1 MESTLPITISAEA
14 NALAEE
20 IGMRSELDQMI
31 ERAIEILPNVRAIDV
46 IRYDLVDEP
55 GYPRIVIQV
64 IKNGPRDPEDY
75 WVRKQNWNEWTWE
88 VFRPET
94 YSVITL
100 QILYPDAAHAR

>member
-1 MESTLPITISAEA
+1 MNTTLPITISPEA

-31 ERAIEILPNVRAIDV
+31 ERAIEIFPNVKAIDV

-64 IKNGPRDPEDY
+64 IKIGPRDPDDY
-75 WVRKQNWNEWTWE
+75 WVRKQKWNEWTWE
-88 VFRPET
+88 AYKPQI
-94 YSVITL
+94 YSLITL
-100 QILYPDAAHAR
+100 QVLCPDAAHAR